1 MLLKQA
7 HMKHFLI
14 SVTILC
20 LLLPLHTHGQAYKGF
35 DFFFN
40 GGMYKGHSDQ
50 ATYYN
55 GGNKDIRIGRVLE
68 NRILKEQIDRLVSE
82 QSGVILDSKGV
93 HLEEIPARMHYD
105 WSFCFGVGFG
115 YRITPALSLTG
126 TVGQVKLRTQGT
138 AVFGYN
144 KGVIGNQTAD
154 YLNYPVVGKEKRN
167 FLEVGVRY
175 MEASDS
181 KYKWFA
187 ECALQ
192 LNSVKVE
199 SADLVV
205 EGEYFTM
212 IDYYGGADYDPTI
225 TQTLID
231 PMLGGV
237 GYGIT
242 ACGGLHMTINSWAA
256 LEPFLQLQYSRFK
269 LGDHN
274 RFRPNGFIGIRIL
287 VRDYLFA

>member
-1 MLLKQA
+1 
-7 HMKHFLI
+7 MKHTILI
-14 SVTILC
+14 S
-20 LLLPLHTHGQAYKGF
+20 LLMLSALPLQLIGQSYKGF

-40 GGMYKGHSDQ
+40 GGMYKGNSHD

-55 GGNKDIRIGRVLE
+55 GGNNDIRIGRVLE
-68 NRILKEQIDRLVSE
+68 NKILKEQIDRLVSE

-144 KGVIGNQTAD
+144 KGVSGNQTAD
-154 YLNYPVVGKEKRN
+154 YLNYPIIGKEKRN
-167 FLEVGVRY
+167 FLEVGIRY
-175 MEASDS
+175 LEEEERTCR
-181 KYKWFA
+181 WFA
-187 ECALQ
+187 EMALQ

-199 SADLVV
+199 NADLVV
-205 EGEYFTM
+205 EGNNFTM
-212 IDYYGGADYDPTI
+212 IDYYGGATYDPTI
-225 TQTLID
+225 TQTVID

-237 GYGIT
+237 GFGLV
-242 ACGGLHMTINSWAA
+242 AGGGVRLRINDWAA
-256 LEPFLQLQYSRFK
+256 LEPFAQLHYSHFHLQEARQF
-269 LGDHN
+269 H
-274 RFRPNGFIGIRIL
+274 PNLYLGIRII